1 MNFAIKI
8 IILIAVAFLVT
19 VAWAC
24 CVAAHTADED
34 AERMYKAYLEWKNR
48 KEKENE
54 EEEY

>member
-24 CVAAHTADED
+24 CMAAHTADED
-34 AERMYKAYLEWKNR
+34 AERMYQEYLEWKHR

-54 EEEY
+54 EEER